1 MSGAVSGI
9 EGKVIVV
16 TGAASGLGFA
26 DARLLAVTGGSFS
39 YQPPLHH
46 NQLLRGR
53 LPERGEDRVTSS
65 VQKAVSSPSQCVLWR

>member
-26 DARLLAVTGGSFS
+26 DARLLASQGAHVVMTDIDV
-39 YQPPLHH
+39 
-46 NQLLRGR
+46 
-53 LPERGEDRVTSS
+53 ERARR
-65 VQKAVSSPSQCVLWR
+65 WRKK